1 MINTFQIFGV
11 IYWTTGYLDS
21 TIRVYSKMSL
31 GSTTFSAYARLL
43 YSILHII
50 YKDKEQVVGV
60 DAILVID
67 TRWGVLAFMFM
78 FFCEA

>member
-1 MINTFQIFGV
+1 
-11 IYWTTGYLDS
+11 
-21 TIRVYSKMSL
+21 MSL